1 MSLIGALILAAD
13 PGRGGQDPGGG
24 LSALLIVAVVV
35 AVVAVVAAILFA
47 FPKLSGRSRVGGGA
61 GVSPA
66 LLSPSHKLSGRSRG
80 GVEPAPG
87 EFRRGGPP
95 FESIGRRGR

>member
-24 LSALLIVAVVV
+24 LSALLIVVVV
-35 AVVAVVAAILFA
+35 LAIVAAM
-47 FPKLSGRSRVGGGA
+47 
-61 GVSPA
+61 A
-66 LLSPSHKLSGRSRG
+66 LLFFVLHRASRASRG
-80 GVEPAPG
+80 GVEPKAG

-95 FESIGRRGR
+95 FESIGRRK